1 MAYSPV
7 ATAPSTSNTT
17 STSNL
22 MSTKHPRV
30 RPPVSSAL
38 ILVIV
43 IICLIIPSP
52 LSFSSSPSNL
62 LSTVQSSDPLGPTN
76 SNSTDEQK
84 AKTSKLIYVPI
95 ETSNDAKATDKDNN
109 DQNPT
114 VPEENGMPPEGMKQ
128 CGHVLLFTA
137 PRHGST
143 WFVDCVEKCA
153 FTIANNGTFGHLN
166 KYTELWNG
174 GQDGP
179 VLTISPED
187 AAEYVHENISLKVFP
202 APLRNF
208 GEDVEKLTD
217 IAYQKY
223 NVPLVLLTRSLED
236 AFKSLATA
244 QQQKVWNANTNM
256 SNDAVASM
264 RAVETNQVEIDEK
277 QDEVFH
283 RFVQLHYDTV
293 RKMLNEKQYRFDELD
308 YDAIRKAK
316 YFVLEKN
323 QCYINS
329 CNYNQRT

>member
-7 ATAPSTSNTT
+7 ATAPSPPNAT

-22 MSTKHPRV
+22 MSPKHPRV
-30 RPPVSSAL
+30 RPPLSSAL

-52 LSFSSSPSNL
+52 LSFSSSPLNL
-62 LSTVQSSDPLGPTN
+62 LSTVQSPDPVEPANPNPTD
-76 SNSTDEQK
+76 TEK
-84 AKTSKLIYVPI
+84 AKTSEPISVPT
-95 ETSNDAKATDKDNN
+95 ETSNDQKTRVEDNN
-109 DQNPT
+109 DQSPKI
-114 VPEENGMPPEGMKQ
+114 PEENDMPPEGMKQ

-179 VLTISPED
+179 VLSISPED

-236 AFKSLATA
+236 AYKSLATA
-244 QQQKVWNANTNM
+244 EQQKVWNANTNM

-264 RAVETNQVEIDEK
+264 RAVEISQVEIDEK
-277 QDEVFH
+277 KDEVFQ

-293 RKMLNEKQYRFDELD
+293 RKMLNEKQYMFDELD
-308 YDAIRKAK
+308 YDALRASK

-323 QCYINS
+323 QCYIKS
-329 CNYNQRT
+329 CNYNRRR